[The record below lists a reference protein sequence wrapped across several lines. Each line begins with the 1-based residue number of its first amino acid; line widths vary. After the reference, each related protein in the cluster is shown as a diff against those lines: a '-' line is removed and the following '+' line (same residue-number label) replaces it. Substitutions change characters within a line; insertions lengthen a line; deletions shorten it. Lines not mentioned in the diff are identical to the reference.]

1 MLVAGLLAVA
11 AIAVARG
18 HAPASGVLR
27 AIEPPNAI
35 LRAERGL
42 GLGSGAQ
49 DGFPKDVWP
58 AHGQAAFTV
67 NGDPAIHSGPN
78 QHAAPIAS
86 IAKVMTGYLVLRDH
100 PLAPG
105 EQGPTIALTEG
116 DVSDTER
123 RAAQHESVIAVSAGE
138 MLTEREALEALLLPS
153 ANNIAA
159 VLARWDA
166 GSVRAFVSRM
176 NAAARSLDMTDTHY
190 TDPSGFDDGT
200 VSTAADQVR
209 IVDRAMRLPTFAAIV
224 AMPSTQLPVA
234 GTVYTTDA
242 LLGHAGFV
250 GVKTGSDSAAG
261 GCFAF
266 TAIRR
271 IHGRRRAITGVVLG
285 QPGED
290 RIASGLTA
298 AAVMVDRITGH
309 QYRRLRAW
317 TSRPPA
323 GAPSR

>member
-1 MLVAGLLAVA
+1 
-11 AIAVARG
+11 
-18 HAPASGVLR
+18 
-27 AIEPPNAI
+27 
-35 LRAERGL
+35 
-42 GLGSGAQ
+42 
-49 DGFPKDVWP
+49 
-58 AHGQAAFTV
+58 
-67 NGDPAIHSGPN
+67 
-78 QHAAPIAS
+78 
-86 IAKVMTGYLVLRDH
+86 
-100 PLAPG
+100 
-105 EQGPTIALTEG
+105 
-116 DVSDTER
+116 
-123 RAAQHESVIAVSAGE
+123 
-138 MLTEREALEALLLPS
+138 
-153 ANNIAA
+153 
-159 VLARWDA
+159 
-166 GSVRAFVSRM
+166 
-176 NAAARSLDMTDTHY
+176 MTDTHY

-271 IHGRRRAITGVVLG
+271 IHGRRRSITGVVLG